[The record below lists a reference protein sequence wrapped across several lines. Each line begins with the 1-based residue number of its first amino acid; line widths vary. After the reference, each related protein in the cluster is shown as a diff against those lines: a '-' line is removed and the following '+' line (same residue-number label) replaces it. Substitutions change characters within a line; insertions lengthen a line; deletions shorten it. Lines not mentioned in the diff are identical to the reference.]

1 MDYYLKK
8 QKFLCIIVCVFQA
21 LSFTMNA
28 CIQFLLMKI
37 FDSAAQM
44 NFNLVLFW
52 CCIDIFGWGLYL
64 LFSVLADRIQ
74 AKAIWALNNDVRKN
88 IYDSILRQNYK
99 QYHKNDI
106 GEYLS
111 WVTNDIK
118 QIEQL
123 AWIPFFFWC
132 WPCNAG
138 DCKYYKLGFSTLVTC
153 TFCIAI
159 SFFNV
164 EYSKSVP

>member
-88 IYDSILRQNYK
+88 IYDSILSFPLSTLHFPLSTSQSF
-99 QYHKNDI
+99 HDI
-106 GEYLS
+106 GRR
-111 WVTNDIK
+111 
-118 QIEQL
+118 
-123 AWIPFFFWC
+123 
-132 WPCNAG
+132 
-138 DCKYYKLGFSTLVTC
+138 TLVH
-153 TFCIAI
+153 
-159 SFFNV
+159 
-164 EYSKSVP
+164 

>member
-52 CCIDIFGWGLYL
+52 MGIISFVFC
-64 LFSVLADRIQ
+64 FSGSYTGKSNLGFEQRCAQ
-74 AKAIWALNNDVRKN
+74 
-88 IYDSILRQNYK
+88 
-99 QYHKNDI
+99 
-106 GEYLS
+106 EYL
-111 WVTNDIK
+111 
-118 QIEQL
+118 
-123 AWIPFFFWC
+123 
-132 WPCNAG
+132 
-138 DCKYYKLGFSTLVTC
+138 
-153 TFCIAI
+153 
-159 SFFNV
+159 
-164 EYSKSVP
+164 

>member
-123 AWIPFFFWC
+123 AS
-132 WPCNAG
+132 G
-138 DCKYYKLGFSTLVTC
+138 
-153 TFCIAI
+153 I
-159 SFFNV
+159 SL
-164 EYSKSVP
+164 